1 MTQQTENPTMNVNG
15 NDFELV
21 GFKRSNHGGAR
32 RMKMPDAE
40 LRMRFSRQ
48 PKSQGGQVT
57 RDGVTASVAIDMVA
71 AAAVGMAPGTKVVLG
86 RSADGKSLFLAK
98 NDDLGRRL
106 TKGNNQAADR
116 MYITFEQLDP
126 ALFSEFFSITDHLNK
141 SVEIEGEFIAENN
154 LILFKK

>member
-1 MTQQTENPTMNVNG
+1 MTQKIDNPMMNING

-21 GFKRSNHGGAR
+21 GFKRTNHGGSCR
-32 RMKMPDAE
+32 TKLPDAE
-40 LRMRFSRQ
+40 LRMRFSRA
-48 PKSQGGQVT
+48 PKSRGGEVT
-57 RDGVTASVAIDMVA
+57 RDGITASVAIDMA
-71 AAAVGMAPGTKVVLG
+71 AAVAVGMAPGTKVVLG

-106 TKGNNQAADR
+106 TKGSNQAADR

-126 ALFSEFFSITDHLNK
+126 ALFSEFFSITDQLNK
-141 SVEIEGEFIAENN
+141 SVEIDGVFIAENN